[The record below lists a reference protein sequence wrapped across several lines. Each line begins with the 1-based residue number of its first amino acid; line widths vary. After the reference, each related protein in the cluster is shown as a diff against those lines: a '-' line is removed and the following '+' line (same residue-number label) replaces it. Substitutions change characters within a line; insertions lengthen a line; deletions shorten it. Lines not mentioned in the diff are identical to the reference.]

1 MSDHA
6 AMNNLSQVFPDNN
19 AGVKETKSSGPN
31 PKKMAMTDS
40 ANDIEYGTFLD
51 TITDKTHLT
60 ALSGKSKYLIEQR
73 PRHSKTDYDTYVI
86 INLTVNR
93 IRNVDSKTSSVDARF
108 IISCQWKL
116 DFDYFNRPMGK
127 DNKVGA
133 EFYKTKVIDKQRM
146 WFPPIE
152 IQNRDDLIIEKDPTL
167 LYLDKGYARCLYH
180 CNGTISNVMDLK
192 LFPFDFNL
200 IRLRVIGS
208 IGTNKEVKLFWRKNR
223 KLKHVLTD
231 STIEQLTE
239 WYVIADRIF
248 AERMNTAWSTREKE
262 YLQKRKLC
270 FEMNAIEITIP
281 IQREYGFYMKK
292 IMLILSILCI
302 TGWTII
308 YIDEFVER
316 LNIASAL
323 LLAAIAFLYIV
334 NEAIPKLSYLTAID
348 TMILSC
354 FFNLFLGIAV
364 SFGVYWLNRKS
375 REGYEDIAFI
385 VNEIGFYLLPASFV
399 TLTYG
404 TMALSIFKRNGQMNA
419 HWAKL
424 GLSKKDSVDKVL
436 DERGVMRTTLDTSD
450 CTNIETNVGGS
461 QALNPQELKTKK
473 KKEREFKAMSRKNVD
488 QKLVDSLTEFNALL
502 KDFLSDLKD
511 RRQQ

>member
-1 MSDHA
+1 MK
-6 AMNNLSQVFPDNN
+6 NLSQVFPDNN
-19 AGVKETKSSGPN
+19 EGVKETKSSD
-31 PKKMAMTDS
+31 PKPTGMATTDS
-40 ANDIEYGTFLD
+40 ANDIEYSTFLE
-51 TITDKTHLT
+51 TITDKTSLT
-60 ALSGKSKYLIEQR
+60 ALSGKSKYLLEQR

-116 DFDYFNRPMGK
+116 DFDYFRRPMDK
-127 DNKVGA
+127 DGRIG
-133 EFYKTKVIDKQRM
+133 EQFYKTKLIDKEAM
-146 WFPPIE
+146 WYPPIE
-152 IQNRDDLIIEKDPTL
+152 IQNRDDLIIERDPTL

-231 STIEQLTE
+231 STIDQLTE

-364 SFGVYWLNRKS
+364 SFGVYWLNRKG
-375 REGYEDIAFI
+375 REGYENIAFI
-385 VNEIGFYLLPASFV
+385 VNEIGFYLLPVSFLI
-399 TLTYG
+399 LTYG
-404 TMALSIFKRNGQMNA
+404 TMVISIFKRNAQMNA

-436 DERGVMRTTLDTSD
+436 DRRGIMRTTLDATN
-450 CTNIETNVGGS
+450 CTDMETMVEGTE
-461 QALNPQELKTKK
+461 ALNPEELKAKK
-473 KKEREFKAMSRKNVD
+473 KKEREFKTMSTKPVD
-488 QKLVDSLTEFNALL
+488 QKLVESLTEFSASL
-502 KDFLSDLKD
+502 KEFLADLKQ
-511 RRQQ
+511 RSQ